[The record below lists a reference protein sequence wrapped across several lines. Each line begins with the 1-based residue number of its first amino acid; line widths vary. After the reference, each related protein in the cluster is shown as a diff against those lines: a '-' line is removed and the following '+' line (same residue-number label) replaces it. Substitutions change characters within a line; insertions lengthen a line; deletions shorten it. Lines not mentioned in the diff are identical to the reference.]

1 MTTSGHSADAHGF
14 TSCEPNLT
22 NNQKCGQKLET
33 RMERKLAMDRVH
45 QSLPGDVHAT
55 SQRKQTLTILGTCWQ
70 GNMFTGKNKAD
81 TR

>member
-1 MTTSGHSADAHGF
+1 MTTSGHSADAHGL
-14 TSCEPNLT
+14 TSCEPNLA
-22 NNQKCGQKLET
+22 NNQKCGQK
-33 RMERKLAMDRVH
+33 MLAMDRVH

-55 SQRKQTLTILGTCWQ
+55 SQRKQTLTILGTYWQ